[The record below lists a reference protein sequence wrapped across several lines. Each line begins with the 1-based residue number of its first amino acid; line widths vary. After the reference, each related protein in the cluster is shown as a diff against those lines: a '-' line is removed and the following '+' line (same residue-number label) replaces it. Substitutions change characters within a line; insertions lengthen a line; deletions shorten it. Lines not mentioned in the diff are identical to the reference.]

1 MIEKLIYEMIKYY
14 HNDPKRIQ
22 HFMKVHSFSKLI
34 GVMENIDAK
43 KLFIIETA
51 AIVHDIGIKAAE
63 EKYGNCN

>member
-1 MIEKLIYEMIKYY
+1 
-14 HNDPKRIQ
+14 
-22 HFMKVHSFSKLI
+22 
-34 GVMENIDAK
+34 MENIDAK